1 MERQAVPEQ
10 RGITVRPNWNTKQF
24 VYAAI
29 FSIVVA
35 ILVTGVTKMFRD
47 EPAPQ
52 TIGESVT
59 PVVPPINTADVDPDQ
74 QTLAVAIAEPAP
86 PTWVREQPDGS
97 FVCHRT
103 GLVLGDRE
111 VRGADWMGHYRMTQ
125 WLHQEPVTA
134 VDFVDDGYYVE
145 GLIVGADEFASMPSL
160 MRKVPE
166 STLLIQRQEFPQ
178 FAERITVCLALPAQ
192 E

>member
-1 MERQAVPEQ
+1 MRKVL
-10 RGITVRPNWNTKQF
+10 T
-24 VYAAI
+24 
-29 FSIVVA
+29 SIVVVIA
-35 ILVTGVTKMFRD
+35 LGVVAALIASCSGPSLTSREAEPTSPDYTFTAPPLVPT
-47 EPAPQ
+47 
-52 TIGESVT
+52 
-59 PVVPPINTADVDPDQ
+59 VPPASQ
-74 QTLAVAIAEPAP
+74 QTLAVAIAEPSP
-86 PTWVREQPDGS
+86 PSWVREQPDGS

-166 STLLIQRQEFPQ
+166 STLLIQRQEFSQ
-178 FAERITVCLALPAQ
+178 FDERITVCLALPAQ